1 MEEIK
6 VAGETAQFIVI
17 RLGQEQYGIDISY
30 IENIVRMQHITRV
43 PKLAP
48 YLKGVINL
56 RGEVIPIMCLSM
68 KMGLPVEEET
78 KASRIIIIKMEQC
91 GTLGLIV
98 DEVKEVVTLDMTEQ
112 VEKLAFKKEDK
123 SNFVQGVGKCAG
135 GLISLLDLNAVT
147 AEKEKANDKG
157 EQCMADQDMSLE
169 KVTENYFDVLREIGN
184 IGAGNAMTALSQL
197 LQCKVDMQV
206 PQVKLLE
213 FKDVGALMGGEEQI
227 MVGIYLAV
235 EGDITGSIMF
245 LVKQDSAKHLVNKI
259 MMGMGG
265 SEGPGLNEMELSAM
279 KEVSNIIT
287 GAYLNSLS
295 ALTNLKI
302 YPSPP
307 ELSVDMAGAILSVPA
322 IEFGAIGDKI
332 LLIQSQFYDDTM
344 IDGYFILIP
353 DLESYAKILR
363 SLGMM

>member
-91 GTLGLIV
+91 GTIGLIV

-112 VEKLAFKKEDK
+112 VEKLAFNKEDK
-123 SNFVQGVGKCAG
+123 NNFVQGVGKYAG

-147 AEKEKANDKG
+147 AEK
-157 EQCMADQDMSLE
+157 
-169 KVTENYFDVLREIGN
+169 
-184 IGAGNAMTALSQL
+184 
-197 LQCKVDMQV
+197 
-206 PQVKLLE
+206 
-213 FKDVGALMGGEEQI
+213 
-227 MVGIYLAV
+227 
-235 EGDITGSIMF
+235 
-245 LVKQDSAKHLVNKI
+245 
-259 MMGMGG
+259 
-265 SEGPGLNEMELSAM
+265 
-279 KEVSNIIT
+279 
-287 GAYLNSLS
+287 
-295 ALTNLKI
+295 
-302 YPSPP
+302 
-307 ELSVDMAGAILSVPA
+307 
-322 IEFGAIGDKI
+322 
-332 LLIQSQFYDDTM
+332 
-344 IDGYFILIP
+344 
-353 DLESYAKILR
+353 
-363 SLGMM
+363 